1 MAKIHATALAEI
13 SFASSTEAGDAVV
26 FGLKDRQG
34 REHRFACPPN
44 AIPMIV
50 ARLLGAAQQ
59 SATIRQHSEV
69 GIVANKSQIVVMQ
82 KARTVGLVLF
92 PTEKTGISFV
102 LSPQH
107 AQKISSDLAHAA
119 SIVDPQKPEKA
130 N

>member
-50 ARLLGAAQQ
+50 ARLLGAAEQ
-59 SATIRQHSEV
+59 SATIRQEPDV
-69 GIVANKSQIVVMQ
+69 GIVAKNSKIVVNEA
-82 KARTVGLVLF
+82 ARTVGLSLY
-92 PTEKTGISFV
+92 PTAKTGIPFV
-102 LSPQH
+102 LTPQH
-107 AQKISSDLAHAA
+107 AQNISSGLAHAA
-119 SIVDPQKPEKA
+119 SIVDPQQPQKA